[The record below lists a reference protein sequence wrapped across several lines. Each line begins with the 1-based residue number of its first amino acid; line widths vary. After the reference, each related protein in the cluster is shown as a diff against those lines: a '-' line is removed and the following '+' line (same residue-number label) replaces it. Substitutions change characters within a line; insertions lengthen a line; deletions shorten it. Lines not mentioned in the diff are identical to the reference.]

1 MFLRLVL
8 RVNSSMLPLNSAFV
22 ACRFRALSG
31 EQVEALPP
39 ALAQQEEMQALR
51 NLEGFVLV
59 SNRVRGSCACF
70 SDFTFGSK
78 NKLMK
83 RILRFQTSN
92 CASRNITYCA
102 SKRQIAPAA
111 T

>member
-70 SDFTFGSK
+70 
-78 NKLMK
+78 
-83 RILRFQTSN
+83 
-92 CASRNITYCA
+92 
-102 SKRQIAPAA
+102 
-111 T
+111 

>member
-1 MFLRLVL
+1 MCEWVAGWLSGWIELPAMFLRLVL

-22 ACRFRALSG
+22 ACRFLALSG

-70 SDFTFGSK
+70 
-78 NKLMK
+78 
-83 RILRFQTSN
+83 LRVGDVKCMVSCKHIVHMQ
-92 CASRNITYCA
+92 
-102 SKRQIAPAA
+102 
-111 T
+111 